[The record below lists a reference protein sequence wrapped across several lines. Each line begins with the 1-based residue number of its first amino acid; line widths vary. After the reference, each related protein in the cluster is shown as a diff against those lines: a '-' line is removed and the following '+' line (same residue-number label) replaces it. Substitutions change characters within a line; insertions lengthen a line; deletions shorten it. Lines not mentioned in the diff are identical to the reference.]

1 MRALCA
7 RRLARSGLLPGL
19 MRPAGAASVTEKQAS
34 PAARRR
40 ERVSLRV
47 PNVPGPVPPG
57 ASSGSAI
64 SMKCS
69 GSSRSAA
76 CSRHLAALSVRI
88 GQTAASATA
97 AAWASH
103 GSSPVLAITAASL
116 TACSASRRA
125 AIITLPSRSRP
136 CRMASV
142 SSDRRSRDAPAM
154 ARAGI
159 TRGCPEASRP
169 WMNVMMP

>member
-1 MRALCA
+1 MRITPGSRGSRAGTAPHSARTCGDGLCPGSV
-7 RRLARSGLLPGL
+7 RHLRGRWQLPN
-19 MRPAGAASVTEKQAS
+19 A
-34 PAARRR
+34 
-40 ERVSLRV
+40 
-47 PNVPGPVPPG
+47 PGPPPG
-57 ASSGSAI
+57 ASPGSAI
-64 SMKCS
+64 SMTCS

-76 CSRHLAALSVRI
+76 CSRHIAASSVRI

-97 AAWASH
+97 ATWASH

-116 TACSASRRA
+116 TACSASRRG
-125 AIITLPSRSRP
+125 AIITASSRSRP

-142 SSDRRSRDAPAM
+142 SSDRRSSDAATM

-159 TRGCPEASRP
+159 TRGCPEASSP